1 VQDTASVLQ
10 EILGPLIGGL
20 GLFFV
25 GVKMIGANLR
35 LLSGPRLRQLVASSV
50 SSAWRG
56 SALGVLSGAIT
67 QSSSAITL
75 ILSNMIAANLM
86 SVAQAV
92 PIVAWANVGT
102 SALVLASTVDIRI
115 PVFYLLGLIGVSYFF
130 DIDNST
136 RYRHIAGAMLGVG
149 LVFLGLQLLHAGAI
163 PLRDS
168 EDFRHMLLLTARF
181 DSLLFIVAL
190 VVAMLLQSSSTV
202 SAIAVTMSVA
212 GLLTLEQ
219 TTLIIFGASAGS
231 GLGALL
237 LSASSKGAA
246 RQLAVIQAISKTLGS
261 LLMLALLVLEKTA
274 AVPLVLALLAVLTP
288 VTALQAAWA
297 FLLTQ
302 FAGVLLGNVL
312 APFLLR
318 VAARMS
324 PLTRR
329 ETLSKPRYLSEE
341 TLGDA
346 ESAMDLAEL
355 EQTGLLEHLGAYL
368 SEADPN
374 PKEGAVT
381 TTAYGL
387 AARELAAADAAV
399 SEEISRSLGT
409 LASYPHESSTVKR
422 LLALQNRQRLV
433 GDLSGAVLEL
443 EVALQRIP
451 ALEDPNREFCLGIRA
466 GIRESAHFLLS
477 TLHECAATGSADDL
491 FMLQQLTGDRSSTM
505 DSLRKRW
512 LDEASHTG
520 QQMLD
525 ALFSA
530 TALFERTVWIIGRYV
545 STLSPDGSADQRL

>member
-1 VQDTASVLQ
+1 VQNTAPLLQ
-10 EILGPLIGGL
+10 EILGPFIGGL

-56 SALGVLSGAIT
+56 GAIGTLSGGIT

-86 SVAQAV
+86 SVAQAMPV
-92 PIVAWANVGT
+92 VAWANVGT

-115 PVFYLLGLIGVSYFF
+115 PVFYLLGLIGISYFF
-130 DIDNST
+130 EIDNST
-136 RYRHIAGAMLGVG
+136 RYRHIAGAMLGIG
-149 LVFLGLQLLHAGAI
+149 LVFMGLQLLHAGAI
-163 PLRDS
+163 PLRES
-168 EDFRHMLLLTARF
+168 EDFRQVLVLAARF
-181 DSLLFIVAL
+181 SGLLVIVAL

-202 SAIAVTMSVA
+202 SAIAVSMTVA

-219 TTLIIFGASAGS
+219 TTLIIYGASAGS

-237 LSASSKGAA
+237 LSASSKGTA
-246 RQLAVIQAISKTLGS
+246 RQLAVIQAITKVLGS

-274 AVPLVLALLAVLTP
+274 SVPLVLALLSVLTP
-288 VTALQAAWA
+288 VIALQAAWA

-302 FAGVLLGNVL
+302 IAGVLVGNIL

-318 VAARMS
+318 AAARMS
-324 PLTRR
+324 PPTSR
-329 ETLSKPRYLSEE
+329 ETLSKPRYLSKES
-341 TLGDA
+341 LGDA
-346 ESAMDLAEL
+346 ESAMDLVEL

-368 SEADPN
+368 SEADSAPQ
-374 PKEGAVT
+374 EGAAT
-381 TTAYGL
+381 TTGYGL
-387 AARELAAADAAV
+387 PARELAAADAAV
-399 SEEISRSLGT
+399 SEEITRSLGT
-409 LASYPHESSTVKR
+409 LASYPHEGSTVKR

-433 GDLSGAVLEL
+433 ADLSGAVLHL

-451 ALEDPNREFCLGIRA
+451 ALDDANREFCLGISA

-477 TLHECAATGSADDL
+477 TLHECAATGDTNDL
-491 FMLQQLTGDRSSTM
+491 FMLQQFTGDHSDTM

-512 LDEASHTG
+512 LDEASHMG

-545 STLSPDGSADQRL
+545 STLPPSDGTR

>member
-1 VQDTASVLQ
+1 MQPTASLLQ

-50 SSAWRG
+50 SSPWRG
-56 SALGVLSGAIT
+56 GVLGTVSGAIT

-86 SVAQAV
+86 SVAQAM

-102 SALVLASTVDIRI
+102 SALVLVSTVDIRI

-136 RYRHIAGAMLGVG
+136 RYRYIAGAILGIG
-149 LVFLGLQLLHAGAI
+149 LVFLGLQLLHAGAV
-163 PLRDS
+163 PLRES
-168 EDFRHMLLLTARF
+168 ETFRQALLLTARF
-181 DSLLFIVAL
+181 DSLLLMVGL
-190 VVAMLLQSSSTV
+190 VVAVVLQSSSTV
-202 SAIAVTMSVA
+202 SAIAVSMTVA

-219 TTLIIFGASAGS
+219 TTLIIYGASAGS

-246 RQLAVIQAISKTLGS
+246 RQLAVIQAITKVLGS
-261 LLMLALLVLEKTA
+261 LLMLALLVLEKTV
-274 AVPLVLALLAVLTP
+274 AVPLVLALLSVLTP

-302 FAGVLLGNVL
+302 IVGVLLGHTL
-312 APFLLR
+312 APLLLR
-318 VAARMS
+318 AAARMS
-324 PLTRR
+324 PPTRR

-355 EQTGLLEHLGAYL
+355 EQTGLLEHLDAYL
-368 SEADPN
+368 SEADSSPQD
-374 PKEGAVT
+374 AAAAT
-381 TTAYGL
+381 TTYGL
-387 AARELAAADAAV
+387 HVRELAAADAAV
-399 SEEISRSLGT
+399 AEEISRSLGT
-409 LASYPHESSTVKR
+409 LADHPHDSSTVKR
-422 LLALQNRQRLV
+422 LLALQNRQRLMA
-433 GDLSGAVLEL
+433 DLSGVVLEL
-443 EVALQRIP
+443 EVALLKIH
-451 ALEDPNREFCLGIRA
+451 ALEDANREFCLGIRA

-477 TLHECAATGSADDL
+477 TLHECAATGSPDEIL
-491 FMLQQLTGDRSSTM
+491 MLQQLTADRSGNM

-545 STLSPDGSADQRL
+545 NTLSPRGTR